1 MKTPTLLA
9 LGALALLAAPATLTA
24 QKPDSAASASTWKG
38 GQKADSAKKK
48 PEVKP
53 KIDFSRL
60 KFMEGCWRGRI
71 DKDTDVEEIWTAPAD
86 NLLLATTRYLKK
98 GRATGY
104 EFTRI
109 QAVDTTVVFAA
120 SSDGKPED
128 VYPLKA
134 LADEYV
140 LFENPAKSFPKRIM
154 YRLATDGAL
163 IPRNEGEGPSIE
175 LRMLRVKCPGAD
187 IKLRP

>member
-9 LGALALLAAPATLTA
+9 LGALALLASPAALTA
-24 QKPDSAASASTWKG
+24 QKPDSTASAPTWKAG
-38 GQKADSAKKK
+38 AKADSAKKK

-71 DKDTDVEEIWTAPAD
+71 DKDTDVEELWTAPAE

-140 LFENPAKSFPKRIM
+140 LFENPAGVRDLESFLHSAIARQH
-154 YRLATDGAL
+154 
-163 IPRNEGEGPSIE
+163 
-175 LRMLRVKCPGAD
+175 
-187 IKLRP
+187 

>member
-9 LGALALLAAPATLTA
+9 LGALALLTAPPALVA
-24 QKPDSAASASTWKG
+24 QKPDSTAAASQWKA
-38 GQKADSAKKK
+38 GQKSDSAKKK

-60 KFMEGCWRGRI
+60 KFMEGCWRGRL
-71 DKDTDVEEIWTAPAD
+71 DKDTDVEELWSAPAE
-86 NLLLATTRYLKK
+86 NLLLAMTRYLKK

-120 SSDGKPED
+120 SGDGKPED
-128 VYPLKA
+128 IFPLKTI
-134 LADEYV
+134 ADDYV
-140 LFENPAKSFPKRIM
+140 LFENPAKTFPKRIM
-154 YRLATDGAL
+154 YRLTDDGAL
-163 IPRNEGEGPSIE
+163 IPRNEGDGPSIE

-187 IKLRP
+187 IKLKP